1 VPSIFSSLAQTMK
14 PGEMSS
20 ILRAGNGFHIFQVQE
35 RRGATVSQIVKQ
47 YHLREILV
55 RADTNVTENEA
66 RAKLAGLRARWQAGE
81 DFQVLAKLNSEDE
94 NRNRGG
100 DIGWVSQ
107 GESFPE
113 FDKYML
119 SLKPGEVSEAIRTQM
134 GLHLLQLVETRENE
148 VGEERRR
155 LAAKQG
161 VRARKV
167 DEGFDDWVRQQR
179 DAAFVEYRNKDLQL

>member
-1 VPSIFSSLAQTMK
+1 
-14 PGEMSS
+14 
-20 ILRAGNGFHIFQVQE
+20 
-35 RRGATVSQIVKQ
+35 
-47 YHLREILV
+47 
-55 RADTNVTENEA
+55 
-66 RAKLAGLRARWQAGE
+66 
-81 DFQVLAKLNSEDE
+81 
-94 NRNRGG
+94 
-100 DIGWVSQ
+100 
-107 GESFPE
+107 
-113 FDKYML
+113 ML